1 MEREIIDDALLFEYP
16 FAKEGMFADD
26 YWEERLYWGMH
37 LTEVREGTYKP
48 IWKQRMG
55 EIGDECVKD
64 EFFNIEY
71 RILSE
76 LRNALGKSEVD
87 ISRFDA
93 KSLKIEEKL
102 WRCYLDML
110 GDAGYITGVVSELN
124 DQGKII
130 MDCSNIEITERGLE
144 HLQKDPIMQKIH
156 SCKVKVLFKE

>member
-93 KSLKIEEKL
+93 YYRSSQRAKRSRKDYNGLQQHRNYRE
-102 WRCYLDML
+102 R
-110 GDAGYITGVVSELN
+110 TGTLA
-124 DQGKII
+124 
-130 MDCSNIEITERGLE
+130 ERSDHAE
-144 HLQKDPIMQKIH
+144 N
-156 SCKVKVLFKE
+156 S